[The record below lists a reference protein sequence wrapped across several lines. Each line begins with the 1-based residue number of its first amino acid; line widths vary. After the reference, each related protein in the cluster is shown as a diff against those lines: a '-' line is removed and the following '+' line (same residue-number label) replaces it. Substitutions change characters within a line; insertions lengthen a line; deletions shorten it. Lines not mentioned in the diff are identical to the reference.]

1 MAKVGSVER
10 EALLI
15 IKILEHIP
23 RNSWISTQDL
33 QQSLNESG
41 FPLETRRIQRLLKS
55 IAGCPELGVEC
66 RDKGKPY
73 GYRRSL
79 PDSNLS
85 QKNLRPQESLL
96 VRLAEEYLKNQIPA
110 PVMKPLQSLFELA
123 RESLKESG
131 STARQKAWLQKVAF
145 VPDSIALMPPRILP
159 RIFDAVSE
167 ALYRDSKLDLKYTN
181 AEGLEKEHTV
191 SPLGLIQQDQRLYL
205 ICKFDG
211 YDNVRHLALHRMKT
225 AKVLDFPSERPKNFA
240 LKDYINARHVNYSN
254 GGKVLFVVE
263 FESPKTKLILE
274 ETPFNRTQELIETA
288 DGKWRLQAV
297 MDDTVLLD
305 GWVASWKTEAKIT
318 RAEKRPLEGD
328 GPVISLLRQ

>member
-1 MAKVGSVER
+1 MATVGSVER

-145 VPDSIALMPPRILP
+145 ERTLFGSSDLCFRFPGRNP
-159 RIFDAVSE
+159 AVQKDGVVHDGLQAPLAVRRLNE
-167 ALYRDSKLDLKYTN
+167 LLCAVKGCFLKNELGFRAFEFHDEEDLT
-181 AEGLEKEHTV
+181 AVAVVDVTSVDVVLERKVFRAFGREVEHLCRLHAV
-191 SPLGLIQQDQRLYL
+191 QSQMSDIVVAVKFADQIQ
-205 ICKFDG
+205 
-211 YDNVRHLALHRMKT
+211 A
-225 AKVLDFPSERPKNFA
+225 
-240 LKDYINARHVNYSN
+240 
-254 GGKVLFVVE
+254 
-263 FESPKTKLILE
+263 LIL
-274 ETPFNRTQELIETA
+274 
-288 DGKWRLQAV
+288 
-297 MDDTVLLD
+297 LD
-305 GWVASWKTEAKIT
+305 Q
-318 RAEKRPLEGD
+318 P
-328 GPVISLLRQ
+328 